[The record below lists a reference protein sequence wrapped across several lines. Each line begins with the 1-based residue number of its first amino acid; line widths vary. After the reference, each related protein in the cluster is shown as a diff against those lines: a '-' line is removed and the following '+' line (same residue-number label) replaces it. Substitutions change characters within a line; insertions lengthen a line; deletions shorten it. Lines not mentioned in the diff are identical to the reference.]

1 MYIIDYKEFIN
12 KIYEVKL
19 ADVLKITSNS
29 GSNFENILKS
39 IPKSGFDDSD
49 RLNNFVNVYINGI
62 RTKLKVSYYDK
73 PDHNIIKRI
82 KRTDIK
88 SIKDFNIYFAYIIRS
103 IITSQLGK
111 DIDKKARYVIFDE
124 GSIHSL
130 IVNIDPDKIKNG
142 ERAIKLI
149 TIIPGKAGGQDY
161 YKMLKV
167 SL

>member
-1 MYIIDYKEFIN
+1 MYIINYKEFIN

-19 ADVLKITSNS
+19 GDVLKITSKS
-29 GSNFENILKS
+29 GSDTENLFKN
-39 IPKSGFDDSD
+39 IPKSGFDDSE
-49 RLNNFVNVYINGI
+49 RLNNFVNVYINGVK
-62 RTKLKVSYYDK
+62 TKLKVSYYDT
-73 PDHNIIKRI
+73 PEHDIVKRI

-88 SIKDFNIYFAYIIRS
+88 SIKEFNMYFTSVIRS
-103 IITSQLGK
+103 IIPSQIGK
-111 DIDKKARYVIFDE
+111 EIDKKARYVIFNEDAN
-124 GSIHSL
+124 HSL
-130 IVNIDPDKIKNG
+130 IVNIDPDKIKSG